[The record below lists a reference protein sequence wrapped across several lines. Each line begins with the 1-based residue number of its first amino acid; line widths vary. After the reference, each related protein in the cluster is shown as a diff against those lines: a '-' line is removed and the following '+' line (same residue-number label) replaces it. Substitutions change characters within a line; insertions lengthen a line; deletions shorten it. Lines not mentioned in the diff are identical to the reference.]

1 MINHS
6 DTSIT
11 KCLVSFIHL
20 SRFVCVFFSHMEI
33 NLIWFD
39 KQTLMDIISDYYH
52 HKITNTKFNMLFCLL
67 NIHIT
72 YMIVLTF
79 LHWARLY
86 ISIRQVGKLISLR
99 SFSNHS
105 DTLGTS
111 YNYTNNRENYIQIS
125 A

>member
-1 MINHS
+1 
-6 DTSIT
+6 
-11 KCLVSFIHL
+11 
-20 SRFVCVFFSHMEI
+20 MEI